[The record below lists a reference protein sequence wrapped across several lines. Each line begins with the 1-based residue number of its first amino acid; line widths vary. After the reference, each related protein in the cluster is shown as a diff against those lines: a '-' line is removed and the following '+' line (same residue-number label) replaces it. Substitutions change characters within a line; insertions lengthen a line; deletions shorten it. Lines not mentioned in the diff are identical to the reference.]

1 MNKRVLIIAG
11 VAVALLIQIG
21 LAVFFWTRPA
31 ADAEVAEA
39 GDGASAT
46 GSQKAIYHN
55 LRPPF
60 VVTLPYGN
68 RQFMMQADLAVM
80 AHQQGAIE
88 AVIRHG
94 PLIRAEVISHLTDL
108 DPERVQDKDGKQQ
121 ILDGL
126 TGVINGVL
134 DSEAEGVAV
143 DTVLFNNLVM
153 Q

>member
-21 LAVFFWTRPA
+21 LAVLFWTRPA
-31 ADAEVAEA
+31 PQPEVAEA
-39 GDGASAT
+39 EQGASA
-46 GSQKAIYHN
+46 SEKAIYHN

-80 AHQQGAIE
+80 AHQQRAVE

-94 PLIRAEVISHLTDL
+94 PLIRAEVISYLTDL